1 MRHTVLYI
9 EDDPSS
15 THLLE
20 LLFMQRPGIR
30 LLTASAG
37 RQGLELA
44 RAERPSLILL
54 DFHLQDMD
62 GKDVLRA
69 LRAEPTLNATPVIL
83 LTAEQYPRL
92 PEHLRALGA
101 QAYLMKPL
109 DLSQLL
115 ALVDTS
121 LAGQVE

>member
-1 MRHTVLYI
+1 MRHTVLCI
-9 EDDPSS
+9 EDDPRS

-37 RQGLELA
+37 GQGLELA

-69 LRAEPTLNATPVIL
+69 LRAEPALNATPVIL

-92 PEHLRALGA
+92 PGHLRALGA
-101 QAYLMKPL
+101 QDYLMKPL

-115 ALVDTS
+115 ALVDAS

>member
-1 MRHTVLYI
+1 MRPTVLYI

-15 THLLE
+15 AHLLE
-20 LLFMQRPGIR
+20 LLFEQRPGVR
-30 LLTASAG
+30 LIIAPAG

-44 RAERPSLILL
+44 RRERPSLILL
-54 DFHLQDMD
+54 DYHLQDMD
-62 GKDVLRA
+62 GRDVLRA
-69 LRAEPTLNATPVIL
+69 LRAEPGLDATPVIL

-109 DLSQLL
+109 DLHELL
-115 ALVDTS
+115 TLVDAN
-121 LAGQVE
+121 LAGRSG

>member
-15 THLLE
+15 AHLLE

-62 GKDVLRA
+62 GNDVL
-69 LRAEPTLNATPVIL
+69 EPALNATPVIL

-109 DLSQLL
+109 DLAQLL

-121 LAGQVE
+121 LAGPVE